1 MFTLFKDCKQE
12 SEFEYI
18 VKWSFTSSVA
28 LMSVFIIALSI
39 GAVPR
44 KRFVAYSSSNFIS
57 VL

>member
-12 SEFEYI
+12 SEFKSI
-18 VKWSFTSSVA
+18 AKWSFTSSVA

-44 KRFVAYSSSNFIS
+44 KRFVAYSLF
-57 VL
+57 